1 MCPGR
6 PRDVSSR
13 LCGLAALLAVTGLLE
28 AACGSAS
35 AEHPAGGPAIAARAT
50 SPTPDGSASGWPVTR
65 GTRVKSTIVIDPS
78 INETFA
84 PPPAGARPKLD
95 AVQAL
100 DAFPGRSRKDKP
112 RAIPADVSYQLGLLT
127 LTPWATDMLAW
138 GYSSPP
144 GPCPIKVVPRASIL
158 PDPSSPP
165 TSRAPRRC
173 IQWTFIDASNP
184 GNNYGTWQPLG
195 R

>member
-1 MCPGR
+1 MN
-6 PRDVSSR
+6 VSSR
-13 LCGLAALLAVTGLLE
+13 VCGFAALLVVTGLLE
-28 AACGSAS
+28 VACGSTGHLA
-35 AEHPAGGPAIAARAT
+35 AGSAIATRT
-50 SPTPDGSASGWPVTR
+50 VSPLGGNVSGWPVTR

-100 DAFPGRSRKDKP
+100 DKSFPRGRKDKP
-112 RAIPADVSYQLGLLT
+112 RSIPADVSYQLGLLT

-144 GPCPIKVVPRASIL
+144 APCPVKVVPRASIL
-158 PDPSSPP
+158 PGPSSPP

-173 IQWTFIDASNP
+173 IRWTFIDASNP
-184 GNNYGTWQPLG
+184 GNNYGTWQSLG